1 MHTSS
6 LIEPIYRTTSANKPI
21 DLGTHRVTL
30 LHRNRR
36 GPSGDGALSLRLSPS
51 PGLVCTMLLTSQ
63 LPITDVI
70 TAAEIPALSTRF
82 PTSLPNVMVSTSGT
96 HVAIRPNPDRI
107 EVFRARPSKLKDV
120 IFHVINFYDFHQGTK
135 DLV

>member
-1 MHTSS
+1 MVRHTADHRGEDGQHQPSTGALALQLGTYSMHTSS
-6 LIEPIYRTTSANKPI
+6 PIEPIYRTTSANKPI

-51 PGLVCTMLLTSQ
+51 PGLVCTMLLASQ

-82 PTSLPNVMVSTSGT
+82 PTWAL
-96 HVAIRPNPDRI
+96 I
-107 EVFRARPSKLKDV
+107 
-120 IFHVINFYDFHQGTK
+120 
-135 DLV
+135 